1 LELSSPGKSTVIDHP
16 VIDHPVIDHP
26 VIDHPVID
34 HTSTKYQ
41 SVSPE
46 NMHTSNVM
54 QAEQFIYAFKNTYA
68 YTHMYVTIINENK
81 DHLFAREQGGV
92 YGKD

>member
-1 LELSSPGKSTVIDHP
+1 
-16 VIDHPVIDHP
+16 
-26 VIDHPVID
+26 
-34 HTSTKYQ
+34 
-41 SVSPE
+41 
-46 NMHTSNVM
+46 M
-54 QAEQFIYAFKNTYA
+54 QAEQFIYAFKNIHA